1 MNPALNIS
9 AVPHIRD
16 RWTTKFIMYAVVV
29 ALLPATLVGCL
40 VYGIHALLVVLCSV
54 ATAGITEYVF
64 DRVTHKGDTW
74 RDGSAVVTG
83 LMLALTLSPRVPLFI
98 PILGSL
104 FAILIVKCCFGGLGK
119 NFVNPALAARC
130 FLLISF
136 GSLMTVYPVDGVSS
150 ATPMALLMT
159 GRAVNITKMFLGTAN
174 GVIGSSV
181 LCLLIGGMFL
191 WAMDIIHGQICFSIL
206 ASFTLFMALFG
217 GQGFDPRF
225 LVAHL
230 CGGGVVLGA
239 FFMAS
244 DYATSP
250 VSKLGQMI
258 YGILIGSLGALFRL
272 RSGSADSFSYSVII
286 GNLFVPLIDMFIV
299 PKPFAYTRAAIKTRT
314 GEKKP
319 LKGRIPRPVIALAVI
334 TLVAGAALSGVYSAT
349 KDTIEAQK
357 LAARA
362 ASYRSV
368 LPAAAS
374 FEPVSSVSNAI
385 EDLDGGVYGSGFG
398 RVYINES
405 YAAKDENGAVIGHV
419 INVTSA
425 DGMDGDITLVLG
437 ITNADMLTGIDFIE
451 LNETPGM
458 GMRAAEPA
466 FKDQFSDRTVSG
478 FTLNKAGGSTASD
491 QIDAISGATVT
502 SSAVTNA
509 VNAGLDFYYNVIKGG
524 M

>member
-1 MNPALNIS
+1 MLSCVQFFETPWIVA
-9 AVPHIRD
+9 HQ
-16 RWTTKFIMYAVVV
+16 
-29 ALLPATLVGCL
+29 ALLFMGFFQQKYWSRLPCPPPRD
-40 VYGIHALLVVLCSV
+40 LLN
-54 ATAGITEYVF
+54 TAIERT
-64 DRVTHKGDTW
+64 
-74 RDGSAVVTG
+74 
-83 LMLALTLSPRVPLFI
+83 
-98 PILGSL
+98 SL
-104 FAILIVKCCFGGLGK
+104 
-119 NFVNPALAARC
+119 
-130 FLLISF
+130 
-136 GSLMTVYPVDGVSS
+136 
-150 ATPMALLMT
+150 
-159 GRAVNITKMFLGTAN
+159 
-174 GVIGSSV
+174 
-181 LCLLIGGMFL
+181 
-191 WAMDIIHGQICFSIL
+191 
-206 ASFTLFMALFG
+206 
-217 GQGFDPRF
+217 
-225 LVAHL
+225 
-230 CGGGVVLGA
+230 
-239 FFMAS
+239 
-244 DYATSP
+244 
-250 VSKLGQMI
+250 
-258 YGILIGSLGALFRL
+258 
-272 RSGSADSFSYSVII
+272 
-286 GNLFVPLIDMFIV
+286 FIV
-299 PKPFAYTRAAIKTRT
+299 PKPFAYTRAAMKART

-319 LKGRIPRPVIALAVI
+319 LKDRIPRPVIALAVI

-349 KDTIEAQK
+349 TDTIEAQK

-466 FKDQFSDRTVSG
+466 FKDQFSGRMVSG
-478 FTLNKAGGSTASD
+478 FTLNKSGGSNAPD

>member
-1 MNPALNIS
+1 
-9 AVPHIRD
+9 
-16 RWTTKFIMYAVVV
+16 
-29 ALLPATLVGCL
+29 
-40 VYGIHALLVVLCSV
+40 
-54 ATAGITEYVF
+54 
-64 DRVTHKGDTW
+64 
-74 RDGSAVVTG
+74 
-83 LMLALTLSPRVPLFI
+83 
-98 PILGSL
+98 
-104 FAILIVKCCFGGLGK
+104 
-119 NFVNPALAARC
+119 
-130 FLLISF
+130 
-136 GSLMTVYPVDGVSS
+136 
-150 ATPMALLMT
+150 
-159 GRAVNITKMFLGTAN
+159 
-174 GVIGSSV
+174 
-181 LCLLIGGMFL
+181 
-191 WAMDIIHGQICFSIL
+191 MDIIHGQICFSIL

-225 LVAHL
+225 LAAHL

-258 YGILIGSLGALFRL
+258 YGILIGVLGALFRL

-299 PKPFAYTRAAIKTRT
+299 PKPFAYTRAAMKART

-319 LKGRIPRPVIALAVI
+319 LKDRIPRPVIALAVI

-349 KDTIEAQK
+349 KDTSEAQK

-466 FKDQFSDRTVSG
+466 FKDQFSGRMVSG
-478 FTLNKAGGSTASD
+478 FTLNKSGGSNAPD